1 MLFTKPQHLSA
12 EQVLATVSEGEDK
25 MSKTTAYNTLGLCIR
40 QGLVREVIVNPGKMF
55 YDSNLAR
62 QLTCIMRTR
71 ES

>member
-12 EQVLATVSEGEDK
+12 EQVLATVSEVEDK
-25 MSKTTAYNTLGLCIR
+25 MSKTTVYNTLGLFIR
-40 QGLVREVIVNPGKMF
+40 QGLVREVMVNPGKMF
-55 YDSNLAR
+55 CDSNLAR